1 MRSNPGSLDK
11 LKALQTFVAI
21 VDRGSLTAAARSL
34 DSSLPAVVRLLAA
47 LERQLGSR
55 LLNRTTRRQSLT
67 EDGRIYLERARRLL
81 ADLDEADRLIAV
93 KHAEPTGTLSITA
106 PVLFGHMHVAP
117 AVSRFLQRYPRTQV
131 RLTLIDRVVDLIQE
145 GHDLAVRIAHLP
157 DSTLVAQP
165 VGLVRHV
172 VAASPGWLR
181 RHGMPHHPSDLAQAN
196 CLTGADAGH
205 WAFVERGRSITV
217 SVRGN
222 FECNLAAPRLE
233 ACARGLGVGRFLSY
247 QAAPHVRDR
256 RLRIVLAEFEEP
268 PTSVSL
274 VYPSAR
280 LLPLRTRVFIE
291 FMKQELKET
300 RPWGT
305 GLACAGLIGRFAD
318 RHRESR
324 RSAE

>member
-11 LKALQTFVAI
+11 LRALQAFVAI

-34 DSSLPAVVRLLAA
+34 GSSLPAVVRQLAA
-47 LERQLGSR
+47 LERQLGAR

-67 EDGRIYLERARRLL
+67 EDGRLYLERARRLL

-93 KHAEPTGTLSITA
+93 KHAEPSGTLSITA

-117 AVSRFLQRYPRTQV
+117 AVSRFLQRYPLTQV
-131 RLTLIDRVVDLIQE
+131 RLMLIDRVVDLIQE

-157 DSTLVAQP
+157 DSTLVAQS
-165 VGLVRHV
+165 VGSVRGV

-181 RHGMPHHPSDLAQAN
+181 RHGTPRHPGELARVN
-196 CLTGADAGH
+196 CLTGADSGQ
-205 WAFVERGRSITV
+205 WAFVEVGRAFTV
-217 SVRGN
+217 PVRGN

-233 ACARGLGVGRFLSY
+233 ACARGLGVGRFFSY
-247 QAAPHVRDR
+247 QAAPYVRGR
-256 RLRIVLAEFEEP
+256 RLRVVLADFEEP
-268 PTSVSL
+268 PKSVSL

-291 FMKQELKET
+291 FMKHELGQT
-300 RPWGT
+300 
-305 GLACAGLIGRFAD
+305 LA
-318 RHRESR
+318 
-324 RSAE
+324 

>member
-11 LKALQTFVAI
+11 LRALQTFVAI
-21 VDRGSLTAAARSL
+21 VDRGSLSAAARAL

-47 LERQLGSR
+47 LERQLGAR

-67 EDGRIYLERARRLL
+67 EDGRLYLERARRLL

-93 KHAEPTGTLSITA
+93 KHAEPTGLLSITA
-106 PVLFGHMHVAP
+106 PILFGHMHVAP
-117 AVSRFLQRYPRTQV
+117 GVARFLQRYPRTQV
-131 RLTLIDRVVDLIQE
+131 RLTLVDRVVDLVQE

-165 VGLVRHV
+165 VGSVRSVV
-172 VAASPGWLR
+172 VASPAWLR
-181 RHGMPHHPSDLAQAN
+181 KHGTPRRPGDLARIN
-196 CLTGADAGH
+196 CVTGGETGQ
-205 WAFVERGRSITV
+205 WTFVEDNRSITV
-217 SVRGN
+217 PVRGN

-247 QAAPHVRDR
+247 QAAPYLRDR
-256 RLRIVLAEFEEP
+256 RLRIVLPEYEEP
-268 PTSVSL
+268 PRSVSL

-291 FMKQELKET
+291 FMKQELKAT
-300 RPWGT
+300 LR
-305 GLACAGLIGRFAD
+305 
-318 RHRESR
+318 
-324 RSAE
+324 

>member
-1 MRSNPGSLDK
+1 MRSNPRNSGSLDK

-34 DSSLPAVVRLLAA
+34 DASLPAVVRLLAA

-67 EDGRIYLERARRLL
+67 EDGRLYLERARRLL

-93 KHAEPTGTLSITA
+93 KHAEPTGMLSITA

-117 AVSRFLQRYPRTQV
+117 AASRFLQRYPGTQV

-157 DSTLVAQP
+157 DSTLVAQA
-165 VGLVRHV
+165 VGSVRSVV
-172 VAASPGWLR
+172 VASPAWLR
-181 RHGMPHHPSDLAQAN
+181 KHGIPRQPGDLTRVN
-196 CLTGADAGH
+196 CVTGGETGH
-205 WAFVERGRSITV
+205 WIFVEDNRTV
-217 SVRGN
+217 SIPVRGN

-247 QAAPHVRDR
+247 QAAPYVRDR
-256 RLRIVLAEFEEP
+256 RLRIVLAEYEEP
-268 PTSVSL
+268 PRSVSL
-274 VYPSAR
+274 VYPTAR

-291 FMKQELKET
+291 FMKQELQAT
-300 RPWGT
+300 LR
-305 GLACAGLIGRFAD
+305 
-318 RHRESR
+318 
-324 RSAE
+324 

>member
-67 EDGRIYLERARRLL
+67 EDGRLYLERARRLL

-117 AVSRFLQRYPRTQV
+117 AVARFLQRYPRTQV

-157 DSTLVAQP
+157 DSTLVAQA
-165 VGLVRHV
+165 VGSVRSVV
-172 VAASPGWLR
+172 VASPAWLR
-181 RHGMPHHPSDLAQAN
+181 KHGSPRQPGDLRRVN
-196 CLTGADAGH
+196 CVTGGEAGQ
-205 WAFVERGRSITV
+205 WSFVEKNRTV
-217 SVRGN
+217 AVPVRGN

-247 QAAPHVRDR
+247 QAAPYVRDR

-268 PTSVSL
+268 PRSVSL

-291 FMKQELKET
+291 FMKQELKST
-300 RPWGT
+300 LP
-305 GLACAGLIGRFAD
+305 
-318 RHRESR
+318 
-324 RSAE
+324 

>member
-1 MRSNPGSLDK
+1 MRSNLGSLDK

-21 VDRGSLTAAARSL
+21 VDRGSMTAAARSL

-67 EDGRIYLERARRLL
+67 EDGRLYLERARRLL

-117 AVSRFLQRYPRTQV
+117 AVARFLQRYPRTQV

-165 VGLVRHV
+165 VGWVRSVV
-172 VAASPGWLR
+172 VASPAWLR
-181 RHGMPHHPSDLAQAN
+181 KHGTPRQPGDLTRVN
-196 CLTGADAGH
+196 CVTGGETGQ
-205 WAFVERGRSITV
+205 WSFVEDGRTV
-217 SVRGN
+217 AVPVRGN

-247 QAAPHVRDR
+247 QAAPYVRDR
-256 RLRIVLAEFEEP
+256 RLRIVLAQFEEP
-268 PTSVSL
+268 PRSVSL
-274 VYPSAR
+274 VYPTAR

-291 FMKQELKET
+291 FMKQELKSML
-300 RPWGT
+300 P
-305 GLACAGLIGRFAD
+305 
-318 RHRESR
+318 
-324 RSAE
+324 

>member
-1 MRSNPGSLDK
+1 MRSNPRNSGSLDK

-34 DSSLPAVVRLLAA
+34 DASLPAVVRLLAA
-47 LERQLGSR
+47 LERHLGSR

-67 EDGRIYLERARRLL
+67 EDGRLYLERARRLL

-93 KHAEPTGTLSITA
+93 KHAEPTGMLSITA

-117 AVSRFLQRYPRTQV
+117 AAARFLQRYPGTQV

-157 DSTLVAQP
+157 DSTLVAQA
-165 VGLVRHV
+165 VGSVRSVV
-172 VAASPGWLR
+172 VASPAWLR
-181 RHGMPHHPSDLAQAN
+181 KHGIPRQPGDLTRVN
-196 CLTGADAGH
+196 CVTGGETGH
-205 WAFVERGRSITV
+205 WIFVEDNRTV
-217 SVRGN
+217 SIPVRGN

-247 QAAPHVRDR
+247 QAAPYVRDR
-256 RLRIVLAEFEEP
+256 RLRIVLAEYEEP
-268 PTSVSL
+268 PRSVSL
-274 VYPSAR
+274 VYPTAR

-291 FMKQELKET
+291 FMKQELKAT
-300 RPWGT
+300 LR
-305 GLACAGLIGRFAD
+305 
-318 RHRESR
+318 
-324 RSAE
+324 